1 MSALD
6 EVQKKADLS
15 VRKDPNAT
23 KRVGMSVRRVLTVNI
38 PPQLNF
44 KPAFPE
50 NNAYSAPN
58 IYEFCQKIMY
68 NWFPSNNFTRTPV
81 SGSLTLNSLPVGNV
95 DFTVI
100 PGLTLDGINGIN
112 VDSVFTETRDTASS
126 FIFVK
131 GNLTLG
137 DIILTPPTRKLF
149 TVVYVAGNLTMGP
162 LSQISMTQ
170 RGANH
175 SGTGDSG
182 GLTEEV
188 QISVGTN
195 TRILA
200 SGGAGANTNST
211 NVSANQGATGA
222 STQSGLQTGGGG
234 GGFWDYLPPLPPEE
248 GEEGGGFPPE

>member
-1 MSALD
+1 MSALG
-6 EVQKKADLS
+6 EAQKTADLS

-23 KRVGMSVRRVLTVNI
+23 KRVGMNVRRVLTVNI

-81 SGSLTLNSLPVGNV
+81 SGSLTLNSQPVGNV

-100 PGLTLDGINGIN
+100 PGLTLDGINAN
-112 VDSVFTETRDTASS
+112 SVFTGTRDTASS

-131 GNLTLG
+131 GNLTV
-137 DIILTPPTRKLF
+137 DSVVLTPPTRKLF
-149 TVVYVAGNLTMGP
+149 TVVYVAGNLTMRPG
-162 LSQISMTQ
+162 SQISMTR

-182 GLTEEV
+182 GPTTAE
-188 QISVGTN
+188 QSSVGPN

-200 SGGAGANTNST
+200 SGGAGAETNST
-211 NVSANQGATGA
+211 DVRANQGANGDT
-222 STQSGLQTGGGG
+222 TQSGLQTGGGG
-234 GGFWDYLPPLPPEE
+234 GGFWDYQPPRE
-248 GEEGGGFPPE
+248 GEEGGGPGGFPPE